1 MPSENEGSHE
11 LADGFSLR
19 SWLLT
24 TDHKRIAVLYMVS
37 ITIFFFIG
45 GTAASLMRYNLIVPN
60 GMLPSAET
68 YDGCSPCMA

>member
-1 MPSENEGSHE
+1 MSQAVADVGVLQREMKSY

-24 TDHKRIAVLYMVS
+24 TDHKRIAMLYMVS

-45 GTAASLMRYNLIVPN
+45 GTAA
-60 GMLPSAET
+60 A
-68 YDGCSPCMA
+68 